1 MRYLK
6 FIPALLLCGMAAS
19 CNSYQKLYEAQEYD
33 QLIQNLSPKICDG
46 DLNPKH
52 INWVAA
58 SYHKANQADHDRIQE
73 LKALGQPDAW
83 PEIYQRYSS
92 MAGRYEALSCLPA
105 QLKKD
110 INYVPLNLNEEM
122 TMARNKAEAYL
133 MAKINQLLA
142 TRNPDDAAEAES
154 YILQLRRTVP
164 SNSHIME
171 YRRAA
176 MLRQAEKVLVSF
188 DNDKELSLPRGFAGE
203 LLAFEANTLPANL
216 SNFEERGKRYDVC
229 VYVVLKD
236 AVCKPDHLD
245 KVSFSETNNG
255 KKAQVSDYTMT
266 KSATISGVVE
276 FYDNSLKRVR
286 FSYPF
291 EVTSDFNYQYTTME
305 GDREACSQET
315 LTKLENPTLP
325 FPTDESLLLDAAK
338 KLNGLV
344 AAELRR

>member
-58 SYHKANQADHDRIQE
+58 SYHKANQADHNRIQE
-73 LKALGQPDAW
+73 LKATGQPDAW
-83 PEIYQRYSS
+83 PEIYQRYVS
-92 MAGRYEALSCLPA
+92 MAGRYETLSCLPT

-110 INYVPLNLNEEM
+110 INYAPLDLDEEVM
-122 TMARNKAEAYL
+122 MARNKAETYL

-154 YILQLRRTVP
+154 YISQLRHTVP

-176 MLRQAEKVLVSF
+176 MLRQAERVLVSF

-203 LLAFEANTLPANL
+203 LLAFEANTLPANI

>member
-6 FIPALLLCGMAAS
+6 FIPALLLCGMAVS

-33 QLIQNLSPKICDG
+33 QVIQKLSPKICDG

-58 SYHKANQADHDRIQE
+58 SYHKANQADHNRIQE
-73 LKALGQPDAW
+73 LKTSGQPDAW
-83 PEIYQRYSS
+83 PEVFQRYCN
-92 MAGRYEALSCLPA
+92 MAGRYDALSCLP
-105 QLKKD
+105 QQVKKD
-110 INYVPLNLNEEM
+110 INYAPLNLNEDM
-122 TMARNKAEAYL
+122 TVARNKAEVFL

-142 TRNPDDAAEAES
+142 TRNQDDALEAES

-164 SNSHIME
+164 SNSHILD

-176 MLRQAEKVLVSF
+176 MLRQADKVLVGF
-188 DNDKELSLPRGFAGE
+188 DNDRELSLPNGFAAE
-203 LLAFEANTLPANL
+203 LLAFEANALPANIY
-216 SNFEERGKRYDVC
+216 NFEERGKRYDVC

-236 AVCKPDHLD
+236 VQNKPDHLD

-255 KKAQVSDYTMT
+255 KKAQVTDCTMS
-266 KSATISGVVE
+266 KSATISGVIE
-276 FYDNSLKRVR
+276 FYDASMRKVR

-291 EVTSDFNYQYTTME
+291 EVTSDFNYQYSTVE

-315 LTKLENPTLP
+315 LQKLENPALP
-325 FPTDESLLLDAAK
+325 FPTDESLLLDAART
-338 KLNGLV
+338 LNRQLTV
-344 AAELRR
+344 ELSK